1 MLVLPEP
8 VMPWSN
14 FVFGLALIREATAF
28 SWAELRVIEVDGVM
42 AVAAG

>member
-28 SWAELRVIEVDGVM
+28 SWAELRVMEVCGVM